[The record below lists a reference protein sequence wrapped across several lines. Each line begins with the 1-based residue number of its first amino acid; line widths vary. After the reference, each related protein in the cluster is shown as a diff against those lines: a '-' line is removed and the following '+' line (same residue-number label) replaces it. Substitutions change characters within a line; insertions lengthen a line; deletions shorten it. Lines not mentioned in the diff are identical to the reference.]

1 MGRDHGG
8 VGPSPRRGCA
18 VSWNWPEKKPEEY
31 TARMIDLQFDLAG
44 STIPADNAQLLSD
57 AILAILPWLGEDGGS
72 GIQHLKGA
80 ETNSGDASLHINRR
94 TKLYLRVPKTRVDDM
109 TALVGRTLDLA
120 GHALAIGGFKTREFS
135 PFANIYAHFVDTGS
149 HTEEQFVQDVM
160 RELDGHFQ
168 LRCGF
173 ICGKQQTLQGAAGLL
188 TGYSL
193 MLHDVP
199 PHKSLQ
205 LQDEGMGRNRL
216 LGCGIFIP
224 HKSIAPVVPAI
235 L

>member
-1 MGRDHGG
+1 
-8 VGPSPRRGCA
+8 V
-18 VSWNWPEKKPEEY
+18 
-31 TARMIDLQFDLAG
+31 QFDLVG
-44 STIPADNAQLLSD
+44 TTIPTENALLLADALQKL
-57 AILAILPWLGEDGGS
+57 LPWLGEDRGT

-80 ETNSGDASLHINRR
+80 ETNKGDATLNINRR
-94 TKLYLRVPKTRVDDM
+94 TKLFLRVPKSRVDDVQR
-109 TALVGRTLDLA
+109 LVGQTLDLA
-120 GHALAIGGFKTREFS
+120 GHALQLGSFKTREFS

-149 HTEEQFVQDVM
+149 ATEEQFVQDVM

-173 ICGKQQTLQGAAGLL
+173 ICGKQQTLQTASGPIH
-188 TGYSL
+188 GYSL

>member
-1 MGRDHGG
+1 M
-8 VGPSPRRGCA
+8 
-18 VSWNWPEKKPEEY
+18 SWAGWPENKPEEY
-31 TARMIDLQFDLAG
+31 TPQLTDLQFDLVG
-44 STIPADNAQLLSD
+44 TTIPADNARLLAE
-57 AILAILPWLGEDGGS
+57 AILAHVPWLGENSGA

-80 ETNSGDASLHINRR
+80 ETNKGDATLNINRR
-94 TKLYLRVPKTRVDDM
+94 TKLFVRVPQVRVDDM
-109 TALVGRTLDLA
+109 LQLVGKTLDLA
-120 GHALAIGGFKTREFS
+120 GHPLQIGSFKTRAFS
-135 PFANIYAHFVDTGS
+135 PFSNIYAHFVDTGS
-149 HTEEQFVQDVM
+149 RSEEQFVQDVM
-160 RELDGHFQ
+160 RELDGHFK

-173 ICGKQQTLQGAAGLL
+173 ICGKPQTLQSASGTLH
-188 TGYSL
+188 GYSL

-224 HKSIAPVVPAI
+224 HKSIAPVVPAT

>member
-1 MGRDHGG
+1 M
-8 VGPSPRRGCA
+8 
-18 VSWNWPEKKPEEY
+18 SWNWPENKPEEY
-31 TARMIDLQFDLAG
+31 VPHMIDLQFDLVG
-44 STIPADNAQLLSD
+44 TTIPADNAQLLSD
-57 AILAILPWLGEDGGS
+57 ALQRLLPWLGADPAI

-80 ETNSGDASLHINRR
+80 ETNSGDATLNINRR
-94 TKLYLRVPKTRVDDM
+94 TKLFLRVPKSRVDDM
-109 TALVGRTLDLA
+109 QQLVGQTLDIA
-120 GHALAIGGFKTREFS
+120 GHTLQIGSFKTREFS
-135 PFANIYAHFVDTGS
+135 PFGNIYAHFVDTGS
-149 HTEEQFVQDVM
+149 ATEEQFVQDVM

-173 ICGKQQTLQGAAGLL
+173 ICGKRQTLQSASGTLF
-188 TGYSL
+188 GYSL

>member
-1 MGRDHGG
+1 M
-8 VGPSPRRGCA
+8 
-18 VSWNWPEKKPEEY
+18 SWGFPENKPEEY
-31 TARMIDLQFDLAG
+31 VPRMIDLQFDLVG
-44 STIPADNAQLLSD
+44 STIPVDSAQPLRD
-57 AILAILPWLGEDGGS
+57 AIQAVLPWLAEEGGS
-72 GIQHLKGA
+72 GIQPLKGA
-80 ETNSGDASLHINRR
+80 ETNSGDATLNINRR
-94 TKLYLRVPKTRVDDM
+94 TKLYLRVPKARVADM
-109 TALVGRTLDLA
+109 QKLSGKTLDLA
-120 GHALAIGGFKTREFS
+120 GHALQVGGFKTREFS
-135 PFANIYAHFVDTGS
+135 PFANLYAHFVDTGS
-149 HTEEQFVQDVM
+149 STEEQFVQDVM

-173 ICGKQQTLQGAAGLL
+173 ICGKQQKLQSAAGLL

-205 LQDEGMGRNRL
+205 LQDEGLGRNRL

-224 HKSIAPVVPAI
+224 HKSIAPVVPAV

>member
-1 MGRDHGG
+1 VNWSG
-8 VGPSPRRGCA
+8 
-18 VSWNWPEKKPEEY
+18 WPENKPEEY
-31 TARMIDLQFDLAG
+31 TPRMIDLQFDLIG
-44 STIPADNAQLLSD
+44 TTIPADNAQLLSD
-57 AILAILPWLGEDGGS
+57 ALLSALPWLGEHAGT

-80 ETNSGDASLHINRR
+80 ETNSGDASLNINRR
-94 TKLYLRVPKTRVDDM
+94 TKLFVRIPKARVDDM
-109 TALVGRTLDLA
+109 QELVGRTLDLA
-120 GHALAIGGFKTREFS
+120 GHALRIGNFKTRAFS

-149 HTEEQFVQDVM
+149 ATEEQFVEEVM

-173 ICGKQQTLQGAAGLL
+173 ICGKRQTLQSATGALH
-188 TGYSL
+188 GYSL

-205 LQDEGMGRNRL
+205 IQDEGMGRNRL

>member
-1 MGRDHGG
+1 MNWAG
-8 VGPSPRRGCA
+8 
-18 VSWNWPEKKPEEY
+18 WPENKPEEY
-31 TARMIDLQFDLAG
+31 APRMIDLQFDLVG
-44 STIPADNAQLLSD
+44 TTIPTENAQLLSV
-57 AILAILPWLGEDGGS
+57 ALQALVPWLGEEPGI

-80 ETNSGDASLHINRR
+80 ETNSGDATLNINRR
-94 TKLYLRVPKTRVDDM
+94 TKLFLRVPKARVDAM
-109 TALVGRTLDLA
+109 QRLVGQTLDLA
-120 GHALAIGGFKTREFS
+120 GHALQIGGFKTREFS

-149 HTEEQFVQDVM
+149 AGEEQFVQDVM
-160 RELDGHFQ
+160 RELDGRFQ

-173 ICGKQQTLQGAAGLL
+173 ICGKQQTLQSTSGPLY
-188 TGYSL
+188 GYSL

-205 LQDEGMGRNRL
+205 LQDEGLGRNRL

-224 HKSIAPVVPAI
+224 HKSIAPVIPAI